1 MAVTIKDVAKLA
13 NVSPSTVS
21 RVIANNPRISD
32 ATKRIVYEAMEEL
45 NYRPNAI
52 ARSLANQS
60 TQTLGLILPSTD
72 ENLFKNPFFIE
83 VMRGISLYAQKKGY
97 RIMYTYS
104 ANPDEEVHFIEDFI
118 QSKWVDGVVLLSVQ
132 EDDKCIDYLKST
144 GFPFVVV
151 GRPEVTDDVL
161 WVDNDN
167 FQATYNVVNHL
178 IQKGCAKIT
187 FVGGPLNMNYSRDR
201 LEGFKRAME
210 VRGLPVKDEDIYEMS
225 DLTIEHGYEAMGK
238 IIEKAEPDAVV
249 TTDDFLAIGVNR
261 YVHEHGM
268 KTKVVGFNNIPLGE
282 YQTPSLSSVDIDA
295 ESLGYQAAKLLI
307 NSLKGIENVLNHYI
321 VGTRLVERESTKSSA
336 LAKG

>member
-32 ATKRIVYEAMEEL
+32 ATKRIVFDAMSQL

-118 QSKWVDGVVLLSVQ
+118 QSKWVDGVVLLSAQ
-132 EDDKCIDYLKST
+132 ENDKCIEYLKDSA
-144 GFPFVVV
+144 FPFVVV
-151 GRPEVTDDVL
+151 GRPEKTDDVL

-178 IQKGCAKIT
+178 IHKGCAKIA
-187 FVGGPLNMNYSRDR
+187 FVGGPLTMNFSRDR
-201 LEGFKRAME
+201 LEGFMRAMN
-210 VRGLPVKDEDIYEMS
+210 VRGLSVEKHYVVEMP
-225 DLTIEHGYEAMGK
+225 DLTIEYGYEAMNQLSGDL
-238 IIEKAEPDAVV
+238 IPDAVV

-261 YVHEHGM
+261 YIVEHEM

-282 YQTPSLSSVDIDA
+282 YQTPSLTSVDIDA

-307 NSLKGIENVLNHYI
+307 NKLKGIENNLNHCI
-321 VGTRLVERESTKSSA
+321 VGTKLIERESTQNSD
-336 LAKG
+336 

>member
-32 ATKRIVYEAMEEL
+32 ATKRIVFDAMDEL
-45 NYRPNAI
+45 NYKPNAI

-118 QSKWVDGVVLLSVQ
+118 QSKWVDGVVLLSAQ
-132 EDDKCIDYLKST
+132 ENDKCIDYLKKSQ
-144 GFPFVVV
+144 FPFVVV
-151 GRPEVTDDVL
+151 GRPEITDDVL

-178 IQKGCAKIT
+178 IQKGCAKIA
-187 FVGGPLNMNYSRDR
+187 FVGGPLTMNFSRDR

-210 VRGLPVKDEDIYEMS
+210 VRGLPVKGNEILEMP
-225 DLTIEHGYEAMGK
+225 DLTIEYGYEAMDK
-238 IIEKAEPDAVV
+238 IIKDFEPDAVV
-249 TTDDFLAIGVNR
+249 TTDDFLAIGANK
-261 YVHEHGM
+261 YIHEHNM
-268 KTKVVGFNNIPLGE
+268 NTKVVGFNNIPLGE
-282 YQTPSLSSVDIDA
+282 YQIPSLTSVDIDA

-307 NSLKGIENVLNHYI
+307 NSLKGIENTLNHFI
-321 VGTRLVERESTKSSA
+321 VGTKLVERDSTKN
-336 LAKG
+336 

>member
-32 ATKRIVYEAMEEL
+32 ATKRIVFDAMDEL
-45 NYRPNAI
+45 SYKPNAI
-52 ARSLANQS
+52 ARSLANKS

-104 ANPDEEVHFIEDFI
+104 ANPDEEVHFIEDFV
-118 QSKWVDGVVLLSVQ
+118 QSKWVDGVVLLSAQ
-132 EDDKCIDYLKST
+132 ENDKCIDYLKKAQ
-144 GFPFVVV
+144 FPFVVV
-151 GRPEVTDDVL
+151 GRPEKTEDTL

-178 IQKGCAKIT
+178 IHRGCAQIA
-187 FVGGPLNMNYSRDR
+187 FVGGPLNMNFSRDR
-201 LEGFKRAME
+201 LEGFKRAMT
-210 VRGLPVKDEDIYEMS
+210 VRGLIVQDDYVVEMP
-225 DLTIEHGYEAMGK
+225 DLTIEYGYEAMQKLCEGDN
-238 IIEKAEPDAVV
+238 PDAVV
-249 TTDDFLAIGVNR
+249 TTDDFLAIGANR
-261 YVHEHGM
+261 YVSEKGFDI
-268 KTKVVGFNNIPLGE
+268 KVVGFNNIPLGA
-282 YQTPSLSSVDIDA
+282 YQTPSLTSVDIDA

-307 NSLKGIENVLNHYI
+307 NRLNGIENTLNHCI
-321 VGTRLVERESTKSSA
+321 VEAKLVERDSTLSTK
-336 LAKG
+336 

>member
-32 ATKRIVYEAMEEL
+32 LTKEIVFAAMEEL
-45 NYRPNAI
+45 KYKPNAI

-118 QSKWVDGVVLLSVQ
+118 QSKWVDGVVLLSAQ
-132 EDDKCIDYLKST
+132 ENDKCIDYLKQSE
-144 GFPFVVV
+144 FPFVVV
-151 GRPEVTDDVL
+151 GRPEKTEDIL

-178 IQKGCAKIT
+178 IQKGCTNIA
-187 FVGGPLNMNYSRDR
+187 FVGGPLTMNFSRDR

-210 VRGLPVKDEDIYEMS
+210 VRGLSVKDQDIIEMP
-225 DLTIEHGYEAMGK
+225 DLTIDYGYEAMK
-238 IIEKAEPDAVV
+238 ILGEKMKPDAVV
-249 TTDDFLAIGVNR
+249 TTDDFLAIGANR
-261 YVHEHGM
+261 FIQEHEM
-268 KTKVVGFNNIPLGE
+268 STKVVGFNNIPLGE
-282 YQTPSLSSVDIDA
+282 YQTPSLTSVDIDG

-307 NSLKGIENVLNHYI
+307 NRLKGIENVLNHFI
-321 VGTRLVERESTKSSA
+321 VGTKLVERDSTKV
-336 LAKG
+336 

>member
-13 NVSPSTVS
+13 KVSPSTVS
-21 RVIANNPRISD
+21 RVIADNPRISD
-32 ATKRIVYEAMEEL
+32 ATKRIVFEAMEEL
-45 NYRPNAI
+45 NYKPNAI

-104 ANPDEEVHFIEDFI
+104 ANPEEEVHFIEDFI
-118 QSKWVDGVVLLSVQ
+118 QSKWVDGVVLLSAQ
-132 EDDKCIDYLKST
+132 ENDKCINYLKET

-151 GRPEVTDDVL
+151 GRPEVTEDIL

-178 IQKGCAKIT
+178 IQNGCASIA
-187 FVGGPLNMNYSRDR
+187 FVGGPLTMNFSRDR

-210 VRGLPVKDEDIYEMS
+210 VRGLPVKENALIEMP
-225 DLTIEHGYEAMGK
+225 DLTIEYGYEAMEK
-238 IIEKAEPDAVV
+238 LIIEMKPDAVV

-261 YVHEHGM
+261 FIQENDM
-268 KTKVVGFNNIPLGE
+268 DTKVVGFNNIPLGE
-282 YQTPSLSSVDIDA
+282 YQTPSLTSVDIDG
-295 ESLGYQAAKLLI
+295 ESLGYQASKLLI
-307 NSLKGIENVLNHYI
+307 NRLRGIENVLNHFI
-321 VGTRLVERESTKSSA
+321 VGTKLIERDSTKRFD
-336 LAKG
+336 